1 MVFDLFLIHAVCVVM
16 PRAGSKK
23 ISDLGVWL
31 VELFWSFWAYIWL
44 YVILKVRDTITSQ
57 SRKNLSHGHVLH
69 QKVGCMYAS
78 MSEQSSL
85 RCAQVWTPRVI
96 TLWEASLTVLQ
107 YGLLLLHVYAQDKR
121 WPFVSIP
128 LYDPDS

>member
-1 MVFDLFLIHAVCVVM
+1 M
-16 PRAGSKK
+16 PRAGSKKK

-44 YVILKVRDTITSQ
+44 YVIL
-57 SRKNLSHGHVLH
+57 
-69 QKVGCMYAS
+69 
-78 MSEQSSL
+78 E
-85 RCAQVWTPRVI
+85 VWTPRVI

-107 YGLLLLHVYAQDKR
+107 YGLLLLHAYAQDKR
-121 WPFVSIP
+121 CPFVSIP

>member
-1 MVFDLFLIHAVCVVM
+1 MAFDLFLIHAVCVVM
-16 PRAGSKK
+16 PRAGSKKK

-44 YVILKVRDTITSQ
+44 YVILEVRDTITSQ

-96 TLWEASLTVLQ
+96 TLWEASLTVL
-107 YGLLLLHVYAQDKR
+107 
-121 WPFVSIP
+121 
-128 LYDPDS
+128 